1 MPIKYKKS
9 QRTRNKSTGKM
20 QTQHF
25 FVKELMNS
33 ELKDLLVSAATKP
46 KVKLKILNE
55 LVRRKLSGMNT
66 KTN

>member
-9 QRTRNKSTGKM
+9 QRTKNKSTGKM

-33 ELKDLLVSAATKP
+33 ELKDLLVSASTKP
-46 KVKLKILNE
+46 KVKLKIFNE

-66 KTN
+66 KIN

>member
-1 MPIKYKKS
+1 
-9 QRTRNKSTGKM
+9 M

-33 ELKDLLVSAATKP
+33 ELKDLLVSASTKP
-46 KVKLKILNE
+46 KVKLKIFNE

-66 KTN
+66 KIN

>member
-9 QRTRNKSTGKM
+9 QRTRNKNTGRI
-20 QTQHF
+20 QIQHF

-33 ELKDLLVSAATKP
+33 ELKDLLVSASTKP
-46 KVKLKILNE
+46 KVKLKIFNE